1 MNLLFVLWA
10 VEEGLEDDVRLQVV
24 QDLVVSEV
32 AVLRQIQNRSLLLE
46 LIVLVVVDL
55 DQALSDEVHF
65 LDIALVA
72 NDTFPRCRD
81 AAVHLNDEFV
91 REPSLTLFK
100 EVVEGPLKLLEHPSV
115 LNQVRLHLR
124 SDLLV
129 ELELLDDQVKVVQEG
144 LLDVFS
150 DVVVQGWLDVE
161 WFV

>member
-24 QDLVVSEV
+24 QDLVVAEV
-32 AVLRQIQNRSLLLE
+32 AVLRQVQNGSLLLE

-55 DQALSDEVHF
+55 DQPLSDEVHF

-72 NDTFPRCRD
+72 NHTFTRCRD

-91 REPSLTLFK
+91 GEASLTLFK
-100 EVVEGPLKLLEHPSV
+100 EVVEGPLKLLEHSSV
-115 LNQVRLHLR
+115 LDQVRLHLW

-129 ELELLDDQVKVVQEG
+129 ELELLDDQVEVVQEG